1 MGILGYIQNS
11 SIGII
16 LIVIML
22 FYAFGQNGR
31 RQAQDSLFVSLLF
44 SALVLLVLELLINV
58 FLGSDFAGSRAFLT
72 SIILLFY
79 LLVPLPG
86 ALYFL
91 YIDQL
96 HKHWQRVPRQ
106 MGILVFI
113 PSFLNAIFVL
123 LSLYNGMIFT
133 LVASNRYQRGRFF
146 FLVFLISSLY
156 MIGSYVHLIRRKRKH
171 PAKSF
176 SMVVAYPFPVII
188 AGVLQ
193 IHFEEMK
200 VLGVS
205 LAITLLMIFLHNQ
218 NTHANR
224 DYLTSLY
231 NRSLGSQYLQYL
243 FQHKSKEKLIGGIL
257 IDFNGFKLL
266 NDTYG
271 HDMGDQSLRLFSKVL
286 HESFSRDWLICRFG
300 GDEFLIFSKLSS
312 KQELD
317 MAIQELQKNLSV
329 FNDKEVLPTPL
340 SISMGSAIV
349 KAKDYDDSQAFISL
363 LDERMY
369 LDKKKYRS

>member
-1 MGILGYIQNS
+1 
-11 SIGII
+11 
-16 LIVIML
+16 ML

-156 MIGSYVHLIRRKRKH
+156 MIGSYVQRNYFNFSCI
-171 PAKSF
+171 SF
-176 SMVVAYPFPVII
+176 LLRGMPV
-188 AGVLQ
+188 
-193 IHFEEMK
+193 
-200 VLGVS
+200 
-205 LAITLLMIFLHNQ
+205 
-218 NTHANR
+218 
-224 DYLTSLY
+224 Y
-231 NRSLGSQYLQYL
+231 
-243 FQHKSKEKLIGGIL
+243 
-257 IDFNGFKLL
+257 
-266 NDTYG
+266 
-271 HDMGDQSLRLFSKVL
+271 
-286 HESFSRDWLICRFG
+286 
-300 GDEFLIFSKLSS
+300 
-312 KQELD
+312 
-317 MAIQELQKNLSV
+317 
-329 FNDKEVLPTPL
+329 
-340 SISMGSAIV
+340 
-349 KAKDYDDSQAFISL
+349 
-363 LDERMY
+363 
-369 LDKKKYRS
+369 